1 MPFEWDAP
9 TYDALPLPHVEWGQ
23 RVLDRMRLT
32 GTERVLDAGCGTGR
46 DAAAAL
52 ERWPGIDLVCLD
64 ASVRMID
71 AAKERLGERASYV
84 VADLTE
90 PLPIEPVDAVM
101 SVAAFHWVT
110 DHPLLFRNLAVSV
123 TPGGRLTSDCGG
135 QGQVAILDQALIT
148 VTGKPKQYIR
158 FAGVDDTEAAL
169 RAGGWQVESVR
180 LRPDPLRL
188 DDPDL
193 LETYLATVM
202 LGAYLD
208 KMPAE
213 EHRPFV
219 RAVREAMTEPVIDY
233 VRLEIDAVRARDS
246 TD

>member
-1 MPFEWDAP
+1 MPFEWNAR
-9 TYDALPLPHVEWGQ
+9 TYDSLPLPHAGWGQ

-46 DAAAAL
+46 DAAALL
-52 ERWPGIDLVCLD
+52 ERLPEVDLVGVD
-64 ASVRMID
+64 ASSRMID
-71 AAKERLGERASYV
+71 EARARLGTRATLV
-84 VADLTE
+84 VADLTQ

-110 DHPLLFRNLAVSV
+110 DHELLFRNLAASV
-123 TPGGRLTSDCGG
+123 RPGGRLTSDCGG
-135 QGQVAILDQALIT
+135 QGQVAILDQALIA
-148 VTGKPKQYIR
+148 VTGKPKQFIR

-169 RAGGWQVESVR
+169 RAAGWEVESVR

-208 KMPAE
+208 AMPAE
-213 EHRPFV
+213 EHRAFV
-219 RAVREAMTEPVIDY
+219 RAVREAMPEPVIDY
-233 VRLEIDAVRARDS
+233 VRLEIDAIRV
-246 TD
+246 